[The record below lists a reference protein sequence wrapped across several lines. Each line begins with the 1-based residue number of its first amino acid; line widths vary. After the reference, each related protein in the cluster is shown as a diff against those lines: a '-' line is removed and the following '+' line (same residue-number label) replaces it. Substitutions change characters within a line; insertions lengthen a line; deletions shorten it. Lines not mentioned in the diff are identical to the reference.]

1 MENNNIK
8 RKMIAN
14 QLIIAKA
21 DKGKTIT
28 LLRQDEYK
36 QQTNAFTQE
45 NNFVTINN
53 NPTQQY
59 QKEIKQTL
67 KQCKHIIQKEEILEI
82 HNRELHSP

>member
-1 MENNNIK
+1 VIRKKNKIEWKTINNIK
-8 RKMIAN
+8 RNMIAN

-28 LLRQDEYK
+28 ILTQHEYK
-36 QQTNAFTQE
+36 QKVKIFIQE

-59 QKEIKQTL
+59 QNKIKI
-67 KQCKHIIQKEEILEI
+67 K
-82 HNRELHSP
+82 